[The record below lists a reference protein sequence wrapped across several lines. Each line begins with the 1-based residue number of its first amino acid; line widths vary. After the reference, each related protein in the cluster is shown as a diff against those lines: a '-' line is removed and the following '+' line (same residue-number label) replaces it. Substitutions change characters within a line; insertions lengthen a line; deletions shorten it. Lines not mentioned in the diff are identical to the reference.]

1 MLQLNKNKHY
11 EWRNV
16 WTLGNVVSYVYIIRQ
31 YQCDKISWEFMVN
44 RMSQRKILVL
54 KERSKIIS
62 ILLSRE
68 VSYFFNVQLENKAQ
82 IGRSLVIVIGEV
94 LKNLGLFMTQMY
106 GSWAGGS
113 LTCHTCCVLGPR
125 FLQFHPKDCPNYVA
139 LYDPQLVLGP
149 ILTRNSTWV
158 YWRSLNQRIKRE
170 NRCISAGVTWESIM
184 HSINIC

>member
-31 YQCDKISWEFMVN
+31 YQCDNISWEFMVN

-62 ILLSRE
+62 ESVLLSRE
-68 VSYFFNVQLENKAQ
+68 VLYFFNVQIE
-82 IGRSLVIVIGEV
+82 GRCIYSYRRSAEKSRPIHDTNVWLLGRGIFNVPHLLFHGASVFTVSSKGPSQLCCLVQV
-94 LKNLGLFMTQMY
+94 
-106 GSWAGGS
+106 
-113 LTCHTCCVLGPR
+113 
-125 FLQFHPKDCPNYVA
+125 
-139 LYDPQLVLGP
+139 VLGP

-170 NRCISAGVTWESIM
+170 NRCMFVGVTWESIM

>member
-82 IGRSLVIVIGEV
+82 IGRCSYSYRRSAEKSRPIHDTNVWLLGRGIFNVPHLLCPGASVFTVSSEGLSQLCCLVRPATCTGAYINPELHVGI
-94 LKNLGLFMTQMY
+94 LK
-106 GSWAGGS
+106 
-113 LTCHTCCVLGPR
+113 
-125 FLQFHPKDCPNYVA
+125 
-139 LYDPQLVLGP
+139 
-149 ILTRNSTWV
+149 
-158 YWRSLNQRIKRE
+158 
-170 NRCISAGVTWESIM
+170 IS
-184 HSINIC
+184 